1 MASPGVWIVRNV
13 YRSHNVADNRYNR
26 HFEQHITNKP
36 LYQIRPIFWNLQSLP
51 ASNSKVNP
59 CLLRRESIEAES
71 QKEKKKQRRKEK
83 VEVVQ
88 GREPLYHENL

>member
-1 MASPGVWIVRNV
+1 MSIEAIMLR
-13 YRSHNVADNRYNR
+13 
-26 HFEQHITNKP
+26 ITVTIYILNNTS
-36 LYQIRPIFWNLQSLP
+36 QIHPICWKLQSLT
-51 ASNSKVNP
+51 AYNSKVNP

-71 QKEKKKQRRKEK
+71 QKERKKQRRKEK